1 MAFQGIV
8 LVAISLVLAGRGL
21 ADDYPHK
28 TAEPQPTGWP
38 LSEEEKTH
46 ILKAEHE
53 RRPGSESTKHL
64 PELWP
69 VLPSAGFWS
78 GTSWLDTH
86 AKLVEHVK
94 ESKGMVDFLLVG
106 DTVASSH
113 IITHANPSVRSAPL
127 KRTMLLVA
135 AAVGLIITGCGQ
147 SGEKG
152 KNKEKDM
159 PKAPDLK
166 KA

>member
-53 RRPGSESTKHL
+53 RRPGSESKKHL

-94 ESKGMVDFLLVG
+94 ESKGRWTSCWWETPLPCHI
-106 DTVASSH
+106 SSPMR
-113 IITHANPSVRSAPL
+113 THL
-127 KRTMLLVA
+127 
-135 AAVGLIITGCGQ
+135 
-147 SGEKG
+147 SGV
-152 KNKEKDM
+152 
-159 PKAPDLK
+159 LR
-166 KA
+166 